1 MPDDD
6 PKGAKLRAT
15 IRREQNCVPD
25 VILSSSRFGVVS
37 GFASANALD
46 AVQVPA
52 GARACRIASDET
64 AFVCSADAAAD
75 VLDAIAAQI
84 ARGDSDGFALDV
96 SDGWTSFTL
105 SGDVERAFSYLSEL
119 QLPGPGAF
127 VQGDVL
133 RVPVRVLTEENQID
147 LLVPSPWGT
156 YLHDEML
163 DALRTLNVQDDSETA

>member
-1 MPDDD
+1 M
-6 PKGAKLRAT
+6 
-15 IRREQNCVPD
+15 PD
-25 VILSSSRFGVVS
+25 VILSSSRFGVVG
-37 GFASANALD
+37 GFASADALD

-75 VLDAIAAQI
+75 VLDAIAPQI

-96 SDGWTSFTL
+96 SDGWTGFTL

-119 QLPGPGAF
+119 QLPKPGAF

-133 RVPVRVLTEENQID
+133 RVPVRVLAGEGEID
-147 LLVPSPWGT
+147 LLVPSPWGP
-156 YLHDEML
+156 YLRDEML
-163 DALRTLNVQDDSETA
+163 RALRALNVREEAGTS

>member
-1 MPDDD
+1 
-6 PKGAKLRAT
+6 
-15 IRREQNCVPD
+15 VPD
-25 VILSSSRFGVVS
+25 VTLLSSRFGVVA
-37 GFASANALD
+37 GFASAGALD
-46 AVQVPA
+46 AVEAPA

-75 VLDAIAAQI
+75 VLDAIAPQV
-84 ARGDSDGFALDV
+84 ARGDSDGFVLDV
-96 SDGWTSFTL
+96 SDGWTGFTL
-105 SGDVERAFSYLSEL
+105 TGDVERAFSYLSEL

-133 RVPVRVLTEENQID
+133 RVPARVLAWEDHID

-163 DALRTLNVQDDSETA
+163 EALRALNVCEEASAS